1 MSRTVSSDPLGT
13 ALTWVWALGTAAGLA
28 MVGVLAQGES
38 PAVQGSLAPPSLRV
52 DDTGPD
58 DAAGQTILALT
69 SSDGAARSPSSDT
82 TAPRRHACSA
92 QPVKGSQ

>member
-13 ALTWVWALGTAAGLA
+13 ALAWVWALGTAAGLA

-38 PAVQGSLAPPSLRV
+38 SVVQGSLAHPSLSG

-58 DAAGQTILALT
+58 DGAGQTALALT
-69 SSDGAARSPSSDT
+69 ASAGEHPFPEAGT
-82 TAPRRHACSA
+82 TAPHWRTCTA

>member
-38 PAVQGSLAPPSLRV
+38 PAVQGSVAYPSLSAE
-52 DDTGPD
+52 DTGPD
-58 DAAGQTILALT
+58 DAAEQTALALT
-69 SSDGAARSPSSDT
+69 YGASPFPEADT

-92 QPVKGSQ
+92 QPVKGS

>member
-13 ALTWVWALGTAAGLA
+13 ALTWVWALGTAVGLA

-38 PAVQGSLAPPSLRV
+38 PAAQGSLAHPLLSA

-58 DAAGQTILALT
+58 DAGQTALALT
-69 SSDGAARSPSSDT
+69 SSDGAGPFPESDT